1 MPAPFPDSAGGQ
13 LKSGPEGCGI
23 GWVPAGSC
31 ECLTAWTVPGLYG
44 VRAGSCECLAAWAV
58 PGLHGVRARSSAKLN
73 YSGLAVV
80 PARFER
86 SVLMDSLGQGRS
98 VSYLSIGPRW
108 NGLI

>member
-31 ECLTAWTVPGLYG
+31 ECLAAWT
-44 VRAGSCECLAAWAV
+44 V